1 MLTSDLIKPRLRMQG
16 SRISVEM
23 VDEQDPFLLQTAL
36 ELILLFQQHIGQA
49 QEEWENALERYEG
62 ARTDYILIRGL
73 AKVLLDNAEFTPTA
87 SPLPPTILREK
98 MFSYGPVFQTPDILR
113 PITRQDVL
121 QEVAH
126 ELELAPD
133 QLDTL
138 LFADRHASYQL
149 TTSGPQWT
157 PTSLLARY
165 NLELARG
172 VLYWASYITIA
183 VNDNYKDIW
192 KFIKLFK
199 LMFNATIIEDGGY
212 KIDLDGPISPF
223 VTSTLRYGRQLAA
236 FLPALL
242 LCEQWQ
248 MWAHIYPPQSRGEM
262 LYYLDSTSSLQ
273 SHFKRSGPFD
283 SRLEA
288 DFAHDFELK
297 MGTKRGH
304 WRLIRESEVI
314 LLGNTVMIP
323 DFVLLDEQEEQRKI
337 LVELVG
343 FWHPQYLRRKL
354 EKVRAANCAHLLLL
368 VYAGLSIT
376 EEAFQDVASEV
387 LFFRNKPVIKTV
399 LDMADNMAERLY
411 GPRPNYAAHEKT
423 RRISQSSYNDD
434 PTG

>member
-16 SRISVEM
+16 SRVSVEM
-23 VDEQDPFLLQTAL
+23 ANEQDPVLLQTAL
-36 ELILLFQQHIGQA
+36 ELINLFQHHVGQT
-49 QEEWENALERYEG
+49 QEAWENTLEEYEG

-73 AKVLLDNAEFTPTA
+73 AKVLLDNADFTPIA

-98 MFSYGPVFQTPDILR
+98 MFSYGPVFQNPDLLR
-113 PITRQDVL
+113 SVTRHDVL

-126 ELELAPD
+126 ELDLAPD

-172 VLYWASYITIA
+172 VLYWASYITIEVA
-183 VNDNYKDIW
+183 DNYKDLW

-199 LMFNATIIEDGGY
+199 LMFNAEVIQGGGY

-248 MWAHIYPPQSRGEM
+248 MQAYVYPPQGRGEM
-262 LYYLDSTSSLQ
+262 LYCLDSTSSLQ
-273 SHFKRSGPFD
+273 SHFKRSGLFD

-288 DFAHDFELK
+288 DFARDFEEK
-297 MGTKRGH
+297 MGEKRGH

-314 LLGNTVMIP
+314 LLGDTVMVP

-337 LVELVG
+337 LIELVG

-368 VYAGLSIT
+368 VYAGLNIT
-376 EEAFQDVASEV
+376 EEAFEGTASEV
-387 LFFRNKPVIKTV
+387 LFFHNKPVLKTV
-399 LDMADNMAERLY
+399 LEMVDSMAERLY
-411 GPRPNYAAHEKT
+411 GPRPKYGKNDKP
-423 RRISQSSYNDD
+423 RSSPATDT
-434 PTG
+434 PA